1 MAESTLLLDRLE
13 VITKDFHA
21 QGLYLFT
28 WGEANNKWEN
38 YAAQKSY
45 GLDGII
51 LDDVARVTKVNSLL
65 GRTSPHRLPS
75 PGGLKNCHNCQP
87 WPAETQD
94 YVPQV
99 VFEE

>member
-51 LDDVARVTKVNSLL
+51 LDDVARVTKVNSPLAT
-65 GRTSPHRLPS
+65 GISPQTASILRVQKCCEVSFNLE
-75 PGGLKNCHNCQP
+75 P
-87 WPAETQD
+87 WPSDMQNSL
-94 YVPQV
+94 P
-99 VFEE
+99 